1 MWIGQTYFY
10 ENCNDAFSSRRGKN
24 GETALT
30 IAALQ
35 VNESCLETGGATK
48 TDEFSEK
55 FQREGEKIKKIVLQ
69 ILDLYIGLFSGKIA
83 I

>member
-55 FQREGEKIKKIVLQ
+55 FQREGGERV
-69 ILDLYIGLFSGKIA
+69 ILIPKVYVAGFGPLNRAF
-83 I
+83 